1 MKVEFHF
8 KTFFFC
14 AWLWCHSLSRKLMV
28 VFPLLPMEA
37 AWTPFILKA
46 AVTVSLLNYS
56 GNCLFHGY
64 GCTGIL
70 ILTGHLLQIHF
81 VQHFHHDQCCLIDH
95 MCFLLI
101 YSTLLH
107 KMFKNAGQDNRIRIV
122 ILRLSL
128 VSRLRVQAD

>member
-1 MKVEFHF
+1 MPFLVKKAEGG
-8 KTFFFC
+8 
-14 AWLWCHSLSRKLMV
+14 
-28 VFPLLPMEA
+28 FPLLLMEA
-37 AWTPFILKA
+37 AWTAFILKA
-46 AVTVSLLNYS
+46 AMAISLLNYS

-70 ILTGHLLQIHF
+70 ILIGHLLQIHF
-81 VQHFHHDQCCLIDH
+81 VQHFHHDQLPDH
-95 MCFLLI
+95 MWFSLI

-107 KMFKNAGQDNRIRIV
+107 KMFKNPGHDNRIRIV